1 VLYILRNLP
10 VLFQDEDDEDDDVEY
25 DEKNADDASSMV
37 DSTTVP
43 VTRAMAMTQI
53 EKIIASTLE
62 YMEQVPPD
70 VLIPNKN
77 DGTSISHD
85 EQEDNNDPWRS
96 LVPAVVMLQ
105 PAFQVAPAYFK
116 AHTSWNEYALLQM
129 AKRMRDRGE
138 IFLPAPPSQCGCA
151 WEDGTSYPL
160 ARIATG
166 QKPIVDHGYGWNDP
180 QVKSRIRLF
189 IIAVIVIFLLAE
201 PRETNSWRNASI
213 QKNSNSRNKPSTPS
227 RKNRFPS
234 KLNVSGS
241 LQMTSINRIKTQ
253 REMQQRKPISKE
265 TVSFS
270 GTAGVSYST
279 SSPSLILTTVQ
290 EFVERESKD
299 YSQTDTAFIQTP
311 ENPSSSHTKK
321 KDGASRLRNLI
332 EKIQVRD
339 FPTRLQEDTITAVPK
354 TTVNTMEIISQEGK
368 RIGTKAGKLLKVSI
382 QCATPNLLVMNAV
395 DTTTNARVAE

>member
-1 VLYILRNLP
+1 
-10 VLFQDEDDEDDDVEY
+10 
-25 DEKNADDASSMV
+25 
-37 DSTTVP
+37 
-43 VTRAMAMTQI
+43 
-53 EKIIASTLE
+53 
-62 YMEQVPPD
+62 
-70 VLIPNKN
+70 
-77 DGTSISHD
+77 
-85 EQEDNNDPWRS
+85 
-96 LVPAVVMLQ
+96 
-105 PAFQVAPAYFK
+105 
-116 AHTSWNEYALLQM
+116 
-129 AKRMRDRGE
+129 
-138 IFLPAPPSQCGCA
+138 
-151 WEDGTSYPL
+151 
-160 ARIATG
+160 
-166 QKPIVDHGYGWNDP
+166 
-180 QVKSRIRLF
+180 
-189 IIAVIVIFLLAE
+189 
-201 PRETNSWRNASI
+201 
-213 QKNSNSRNKPSTPS
+213 
-227 RKNRFPS
+227 
-234 KLNVSGS
+234 
-241 LQMTSINRIKTQ
+241 MTSINRIKTQ

-321 KDGASRLRNLI
+321 KDGASRLRILI

-395 DTTTNARVAE
+395 DTTTNARAAE